1 MFLCQL
7 LAEYKCRAADHDLTS
22 YPALWHF
29 IIQFSC
35 HLLLTSL
42 NQSVETKVRCV
53 FVNTTVSFSSDYGL
67 ASIAKTAYS
76 IGDNYRLA
84 SIMPY
89 YSFDA
94 AVYNISYLFRESDK
108 AIIVKCPELKGKSL
122 AISFLLTFRK
132 EA

>member
-1 MFLCQL
+1 MG
-7 LAEYKCRAADHDLTS
+7 
-22 YPALWHF
+22 
-29 IIQFSC
+29 
-35 HLLLTSL
+35 LLTGFFLL
-42 NQSVETKVRCV
+42 NQSVKTNVKCV
-53 FVNTTVSFSSDYGL
+53 FVNTTVSFSADYGL
-67 ASIAKTAYS
+67 ASIAKTGYS
-76 IGDNYRLA
+76 IGDDYRLA